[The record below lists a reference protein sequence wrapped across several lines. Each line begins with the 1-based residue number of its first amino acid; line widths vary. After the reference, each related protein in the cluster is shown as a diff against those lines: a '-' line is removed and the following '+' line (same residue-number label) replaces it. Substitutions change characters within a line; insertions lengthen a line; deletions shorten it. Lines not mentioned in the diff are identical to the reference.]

1 MTSPHPTRN
10 GDHGAATRTV
20 GHFGSGYLPAI
31 QAASV
36 MCPVSVVDAAATA
49 MMANRTRTKIRTK
62 TRRSRAPRSGTR
74 GSHGNR
80 AAKDS
85 SLVMTVVVSPVR
97 PTPHRC
103 RMTATSH
110 VVDLRRMTAT
120 SGVVDLRQV
129 TQSGLRPGQVAI
141 RPTAR
146 KMKAPNQRGLAA
158 AAGVASAVAAARA
171 IAARTAG
178 SAPRAMLRSR
188 RCVHRR
194 LTVSI
199 AAAIRMRMNAAH
211 LATKGELASDNPR
224 KVAGPSD
231 VDRPS
236 GLVEVPGTSR

>member
-20 GHFGSGYLPAI
+20 GHFGSGYLLAI

-80 AAKDS
+80 VAKDS

-103 RMTATSH
+103 RMTATSE
-110 VVDLRRMTAT
+110 
-120 SGVVDLRQV
+120 VVDLRQV
-129 TQSGLRPGQVAI
+129 TQSGPRQGQVAI

-178 SAPRAMLRSR
+178 SAPKVRAGMLRSR
-188 RCVHRR
+188 SCVHRR
-194 LTVSI
+194 LTASI

-211 LATKGELASDNPR
+211 LAQQGEVASDQPR

-231 VDRPS
+231 VDRLS